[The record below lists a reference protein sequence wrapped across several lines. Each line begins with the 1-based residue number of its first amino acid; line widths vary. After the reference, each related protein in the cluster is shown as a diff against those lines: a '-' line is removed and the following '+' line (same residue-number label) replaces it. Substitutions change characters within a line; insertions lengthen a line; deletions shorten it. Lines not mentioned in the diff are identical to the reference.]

1 MPTEPC
7 CCCAL
12 PISHLHLFAVSLPS
26 LFPFSFCFLSFHRS
40 ILVSGILRKRSLAG
54 RALIHSFLIPRGTGQ
69 CFFLFSSSSFPTHF
83 IASSPSSYCRSRDPL
98 ARLTNTQ
105 KEAVVQHKRLLYSV
119 LRNLFCYTSFSLS
132 LSHSSFITYI
142 SAEPS
147 FSYSATR

>member
-7 CCCAL
+7 CCCYAL

-54 RALIHSFLIPRGTGQ
+54 QALIHSFLIPRGTGQ
-69 CFFLFSSSSFPTHF
+69 CCFLFSSSSFPTHF

-119 LRNLFCYTSFSLS
+119 FFPAIHLFSVSLPLFIYYIHLR
-132 LSHSSFITYI
+132 
-142 SAEPS
+142 
-147 FSYSATR
+147 